1 MRTCYNTARFNEY
14 QKMYNT
20 NVEQLVKQNKELI
33 AEKSLLSERLA
44 TCEADIKA
52 KNKRIEELV
61 ISNSSKELKDQLD
74 KLTKQN
80 KLLQDKLLEVITK
93 ISEK

>member
-1 MRTCYNTARFNEY
+1 
-14 QKMYNT
+14 MYNT
-20 NVEQLVKQNKELI
+20 NVEQLVKQNEELI

-61 ISNSSKELKDQLD
+61 NSNSSKELKDQLD